1 MNINERIFLW
11 VFFGYIPKMFL
22 CSSIARP
29 SILHRFSIETM
40 DYRWSIDGVSMEYL
54 RWNSEGFGSLNVG
67 NDDRLT
73 FALFA

>member
-11 VFFGYIPKMFL
+11 AFFGYIPKMFL

-40 DYRWSIDGVSMEYL
+40 DLLWSCYGVTMEYL
-54 RWNSEGFGSLNVG
+54 RRNSEETGLKKGW
-67 NDDRLT
+67 NDIC
-73 FALFA
+73 